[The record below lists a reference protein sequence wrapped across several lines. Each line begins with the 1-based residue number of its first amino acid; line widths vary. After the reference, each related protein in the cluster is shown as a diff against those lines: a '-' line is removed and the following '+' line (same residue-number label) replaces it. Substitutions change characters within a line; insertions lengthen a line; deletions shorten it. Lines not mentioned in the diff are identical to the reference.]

1 MPLPANM
8 YNYYSVATEVSI
20 SAYMGCDTG
29 LFRHYQKKR
38 GKAFTEQQIN
48 GRWIYLKGS
57 AMTLF
62 ICDGTRE
69 LIHMRWDKGTYR
81 GLHKNCSSPKATT
94 SGIIM

>member
-8 YNYYSVATEVSI
+8 YNYYSVATEVLI
-20 SAYMGCDTG
+20 SAYMGCDRG
-29 LFRHYQKKR
+29 LFRHYPKKR

-48 GRWIYLKGS
+48 RRWIYLKGS

-69 LIHMRWDKGTYR
+69 LTEACTKTAALLRLPLKE
-81 GLHKNCSSPKATT
+81 SSYDAERR
-94 SGIIM
+94 